1 MNEIIKNIEA
11 EKLKAS
17 VQEFHVGDNVKV
29 YTTRSKRVTVRESRF
44 SRVLLLRDRTVAQE
58 RLSL

>member
-11 EKLKAS
+11 AQLK
-17 VQEFHVGDNVKV
+17 D
-29 YTTRSKRVTVRESRF
+29 TTRSKRVTVRESRF